1 MSAQKIIS
9 QQPNKIKVYI
19 KLNAVGRKLRL
30 DLIKRHILPKGAHSV
45 IKLKLQFLKRMMS
58 KLKVLHVSYIITNI

>member
-30 DLIKRHILPKGAHSV
+30 DLIKRHILPKRCS
-45 IKLKLQFLKRMMS
+45 
-58 KLKVLHVSYIITNI
+58 